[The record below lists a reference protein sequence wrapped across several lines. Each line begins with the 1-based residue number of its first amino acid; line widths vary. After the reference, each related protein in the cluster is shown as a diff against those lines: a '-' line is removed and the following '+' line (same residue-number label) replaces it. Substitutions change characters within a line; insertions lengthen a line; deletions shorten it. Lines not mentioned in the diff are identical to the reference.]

1 MKTFKDLK
9 IGDTIYY
16 YDIYDVFSLT
26 KLIISKI
33 TKKTDFT
40 VLDVE
45 KNDSGFTNVWLPN
58 EDYNLRYDRAYQL
71 YVDPKAILEDIKE
84 FTSGNVESIFD
95 NPLIFNDPSLH
106 I

>member
-9 IGDTIYY
+9 VGDPIYY
-16 YDIYDVFSLT
+16 YDIYDPSSLT

-40 VLDVE
+40 VFDVE
-45 KNDSGFTNVWLPN
+45 KNDIGFIDIWFPN

-95 NPLIFNDPSLH
+95 IPLIYNDFPFH